1 MARPERSWRPLGA
14 WVISCVALGCQSGGD
29 PGPWTALDE
38 HEGGAALH
46 QDEHWFVNLSDQ
58 VGLGDARGKDCVF
71 FDLEGDGDLDLCLD
85 RHRIYRNEGLG
96 RRFVR
101 VEDCGL
107 EFPILR
113 RPALDRE
120 GARSDESRV
129 RALPYVPH
137 YLYFA
142 DVNNDGLADALY
154 GVYADWI
161 VNRGGGFEE
170 VEACDPGERSRVYLN
185 RGGYFERAEA
195 SEYSHPE
202 AVGPVMSL
210 AMCDVDR
217 DGCLDLFEGRQY
229 TVYGV
234 LSGCGVD
241 RMWMGDGSG
250 GFVDGTE
257 AAGLMTTEAPGGAK
271 SSRPTFG
278 TTHAD
283 VDGDDW
289 PDLLQLAYGRQWNY
303 LWLNDGAGRFGD
315 VGPSSGF
322 AGDEITHG
330 RYPES
335 IGRSPERPFRSNGNT
350 FDCAVGDID
359 NDGDLDL
366 FLGEITHAWAG
377 EASDLPSLLIN
388 VTDENGVRF
397 ERKTVREFLPERPS
411 RGGANWNFGD
421 LHAAFV
427 DVDLDTRLDLLIGSG
442 DYPDGQFLRL
452 YRQTEDGGFE
462 ERTELANFDWEG
474 CGSLSLGDYDRDGD
488 VDILAGRSFMR
499 LNQAHRDQHMGG
511 LRRNIVGLF
520 RNDIGNQSGHHWC
533 TVQLRGAGAG
543 KSNGMGL
550 GARVLVTAGG
560 VTQTRELRGGA
571 GLSNHQDPPEVH
583 FGLGKA
589 TEIERL
595 EVRWPNGEGTIQ
607 TFDGL
612 PADRHILVREGAEA
626 PELRSAPGSELA
638 SESAPGADSTAT
650 DR

>member
-1 MARPERSWRPLGA
+1 MARPERSWHPLGA
-14 WVISCVALGCQSGGD
+14 WVISCVALGCQSSEPVGV
-29 PGPWTALDE
+29 WTALDE
-38 HEGGAALH
+38 QGVEAAAY
-46 QDEHWFVNLSDQ
+46 QDEHWFVNRAAE
-58 VGLGDARGKDCVF
+58 VGLGEARAKDCVF

-96 RRFVR
+96 RGFER

-113 RPALDRE
+113 RPRLDAD
-120 GARSDESRV
+120 GARADESRV

-142 DVNNDGLADALY
+142 DVNNDGLADAIY
-154 GVYADWI
+154 GVNADWI
-161 VNRGGGFEE
+161 VNRGGGFEA

-185 RGGYFERAEA
+185 RGGHFERAEP
-195 SEYSHPE
+195 SEYSDPG

-241 RMWMGDGSG
+241 RLWKGDGSG
-250 GFVDGTE
+250 VFVDGTE
-257 AAGLMTTEAPGGAK
+257 AAGLMTSAAEGTSN

-283 VDGDDW
+283 VNGDGW
-289 PDLLQLAYGRQWNY
+289 PDLLQLSYGRQWNY
-303 LWLNDGAGRFGD
+303 LWINDQRGGFAD
-315 VGPSSGF
+315 VGVASAF
-322 AGDEITHG
+322 AGDDITHG
-330 RYPES
+330 EYPS
-335 IGRSPERPFRSNGNT
+335 YTGRSPERPFRSNGNT

-366 FLGEITHAWAG
+366 FLGEITHEWAG

-388 VTDENGVRF
+388 VSDGEGVRF
-397 ERKTVREFLPERPS
+397 ERKTVREFLPDRPS
-411 RGGANWNFGD
+411 RPGMRWNFGD

-462 ERTELANFDWEG
+462 ECTELANFDWEG

-499 LNQAHRDQHMGG
+499 LNQSHRDEHMGG

-533 TVQLRGAGAG
+533 TVQLRGAGKGA
-543 KSNGMGL
+543 SNGMGL

-571 GLSNHQDPPEVH
+571 GLANHQDPPELH
-583 FGLGKA
+583 FGLGTA

-595 EVRWPNGEGTIQ
+595 EVRWPDAEGTIQ
-607 TFDGL
+607 VLEGL
-612 PADRHILVREGAEA
+612 PVDRHMVLREGAEA
-626 PELRSAPGSELA
+626 PELRTAPGAEDDAPGS
-638 SESAPGADSTAT
+638 